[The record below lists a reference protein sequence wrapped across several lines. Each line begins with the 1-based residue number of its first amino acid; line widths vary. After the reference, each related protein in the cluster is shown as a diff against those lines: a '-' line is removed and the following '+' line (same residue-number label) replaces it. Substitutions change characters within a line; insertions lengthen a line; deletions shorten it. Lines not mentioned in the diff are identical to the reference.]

1 MNRITETEQKHS
13 FELPAFYK
21 EILSSFDLYCL
32 YQYKGKD
39 LDIKNRN
46 LLFEKLSRDYQAW
59 QLLQY
64 LDEPNTEN
72 TFVFGSLGD
81 DSRLYFNLTIVSI
94 WGIKTE
100 QLFLFITSVLTVIGV
115 AFFAQW
121 SILSNITAGI
131 IVFFSSPFKIGDTI
145 KILDKDFPIEAKI
158 VDIKSFY
165 TLLKTAEGQEITLP
179 NNLLLQKGIE
189 IILEEEYT
197 IKIKPN

>member
-1 MNRITETEQKHS
+1 MTYIQS
-13 FELPAFYK
+13 Y
-21 EILSSFDLYCL
+21 I
-32 YQYKGKD
+32 YQIVATAIALLVFTALRYLVNSIIEKFGK
-39 LDIKNRN
+39 RAG
-46 LLFEKLSRDYQAW
+46 FAVSRTHLVKKYIDYFIYA
-59 QLLQY
+59 LAI
-64 LDEPNTEN
+64 
-72 TFVFGSLGD
+72 
-81 DSRLYFNLTIVSI
+81 LTIVSI

-100 QLFLFITSVLTVIGV
+100 QLFLFVTSVLTVIGV

-131 IVFFSSPFKIGDTI
+131 IVFFSSPFRIGDTI

-158 VDIKSFY
+158 IDIKSFY

>member
-1 MNRITETEQKHS
+1 MTYIQS
-13 FELPAFYK
+13 Y
-21 EILSSFDLYCL
+21 I
-32 YQYKGKD
+32 YQIIATAIALVVFTALRYLVNSIIEKFGK
-39 LDIKNRN
+39 RAG
-46 LLFEKLSRDYQAW
+46 FAVSRTSLVKKYIDYFIYMLAI
-59 QLLQY
+59 
-64 LDEPNTEN
+64 
-72 TFVFGSLGD
+72 
-81 DSRLYFNLTIVSI
+81 LTIVSI